1 MVLTAMEWIALALV
15 GIAVGYAYLRYVWF
29 FRDPARVPPPHP
41 DAILAPADG
50 KVVYVR
56 SIEEGAVWSAK
67 LGKTI
72 PLPEITRSPHPP
84 RSGWV
89 VGIYMSPL
97 DVHYV
102 YAPAAGRIEEVCQ
115 HRAARNWPMVDT
127 WEYIRLTWLRRA
139 VDLLGKR
146 HHLEN
151 ERLTLRLRLEE
162 LDRRGEQGARRTP
175 QPDLWVVEIADRF
188 VNKIRCF
195 VQPGEEVAAGQKL
208 SFISRGSQVDVII
221 PDPHVAVS
229 ARPGMQVYGSLSI
242 IARRT
247 DPTSPHSQAHYL
259 PSLNRNS

>member
-1 MVLTAMEWIALALV
+1 MVLSGTVWIASALLALA
-15 GIAVGYAYLRYVWF
+15 GTYAYLRWVWF
-29 FRDPARVPPPHP
+29 FRDPVRVPPGDA

-56 SIEEGAVWSAK
+56 PIEEGGVWSAK
-67 LGKTI
+67 LGRTI
-72 PLPEITRSPHPP
+72 PLPEITRSPDPP

-102 YAPAAGRIEEVCQ
+102 YAPAAARVEEVCQ
-115 HRAARNWPMVDT
+115 HRAARNWPMVDM

-151 ERLTLRLRLEE
+151 ERLTLRLRPEE
-162 LDRRGEQGARRTP
+162 LDRQGNQGGRRAL
-175 QPDLWVVEIADRF
+175 QGDLWVVEIADRF

-195 VQPGEEVAAGQKL
+195 VQPGQTVKAGQKL
-208 SFISRGSQVDVII
+208 SFICRGSQVDLII
-221 PDPHVAVS
+221 PDPQVHIAV
-229 ARPGMQVYGSLSI
+229 RPGMQVYGGLSV
-242 IARRT
+242 IARRG
-247 DPTSPHSQAHYL
+247 
-259 PSLNRNS
+259 N

>member
-1 MVLTAMEWIALALV
+1 MVLRGVLWVVLALAV
-15 GIAVGYAYLRYVWF
+15 PAAVYGYLRWVWF
-29 FRDPARVPPPHP
+29 FRDPARVPPIDPY
-41 DAILAPADG
+41 AILAPADG

-56 SIEEGAVWSAK
+56 PIEEGAVWSAK
-67 LGKTI
+67 LGRAI

-84 RSGWV
+84 RSGWM

-102 YAPAAGRIEEVCQ
+102 YAPAVGRLEEVCR
-115 HRAARNWPMVDT
+115 HTAARNWPMVDM
-127 WEYIRLTWLRRA
+127 WEYVRLTWLRRA

-162 LDRRGEQGARRTP
+162 PGPKPGRGVGVEAAEGDGSSGPA
-175 QPDLWVVEIADRF
+175 LWVVEIADRF

-195 VQPGEEVAAGQKL
+195 VEPGQTVRAGQKL

-221 PDPHVAVS
+221 PDPRTSVTV
-229 ARPGMQVYGSLSI
+229 RPGMQVYGALSV
-242 IARRT
+242 IARRG
-247 DPTSPHSQAHYL
+247 A
-259 PSLNRNS
+259 

>member
-1 MVLTAMEWIALALV
+1 LSGMLWLALALLV
-15 GIAVGYAYLRYVWF
+15 PAAAYAYLRWVWF
-29 FRDPARVPPPHP
+29 FRDPARVPPADP

-56 SIEEGAVWSAK
+56 PIEEGAVWSAK
-67 LGKTI
+67 LGRTI

-102 YAPAAGRIEEVCQ
+102 YAPAAGRVEEVRH
-115 HRAARNWPMVDT
+115 HRAARNWPMVDM

-162 LDRRGEQGARRTP
+162 PNRQGEQGVHRAP
-175 QPDLWVVEIADRF
+175 HGDLWVVEIADRF

-195 VQPGEEVAAGQKL
+195 VQPGQAVRAGQKL
-208 SFISRGSQVDVII
+208 SFICRGSQVDVII
-221 PDPHVAVS
+221 PDPQVRIAV
-229 ARPGMQVYGSLSI
+229 RPGMQVYGALTVL
-242 IARRT
+242 ARREG
-247 DPTSPHSQAHYL
+247 
-259 PSLNRNS
+259 